1 MGGAIRLFTL
11 ITSTT
16 TSSSPLLLP
25 HHRYCPALLRLS
37 RCHGDSK
44 LSILTL
50 PRRFRSFHNQCR
62 HHRSSSPSTP
72 PSFRLIKTSHQFH
85 VEATPAAQFTNSSN
99 QLSPVFHQWPE
110 WSNFIHNISAAGY
123 FNRQG
128 MGSELEEF
136 VDAENLP
143 DDFVRTAVACLA
155 FGRDKPQILGLLS
168 RGDIATV
175 INNGRPSL
183 FKNADEL
190 VRRMQL
196 FLDEQNDK
204 VPSSERPQTVD
215 IMKFLVSCASNVMPF
230 GDNKEAVELC
240 VRNIFSQLSSFSY
253 KTTLSYQPSSVVQ
266 NQYGDSYAQGPKPV
280 GPNIEMKRGDWICS
294 RCNFLNFARNNK
306 CLECEEARPKR
317 QLTGGEW
324 ECPQCDFFNYG
335 RNMTCLRCDCKRPG
349 EVSLGATGSSPGLG
363 SGYGSRL
370 SNSNTE
376 SRLAA
381 NEQKAQRWFSQ
392 ISQSENSSDVNI
404 ADTDFPEIMPL
415 RKGAN
420 RFVVSTRKTPLERRQ
435 ADAPDTETNGNDRHV
450 GQQQLLE
457 NSMGQNQNL
466 SCKEENEQAENSD
479 RWFKRVAELHNVE
492 DVECANSDVDFPEI
506 MPMRKGENRF
516 VVAKKKDR
524 SLTNATYKRRAAM
537 EQANDTSYV
546 PFVPFPPNYFAKKD
560 EQQPEGRPDLT
571 NKVMET
577 ASSSRLESSDSSLGP
592 GVSNSASV
600 QGTSNQQYATG
611 QWDSRTSGDNMFE
624 MNKNSAFEATTPRMQ
639 SRNLA
644 NPNPDP
650 RHTIN
655 DNIGGAPNIIS
666 TQRNSGL
673 QNVNSNSAGSTTQSS
688 GWSGKSLEGSAVKE
702 PDPLDMSEEAKAERW
717 FKRVAQIKDISEL
730 SQIPDEDFPSIM
742 PMRKGVN
749 RFVVSK
755 RKTPLERRLTSTQY
769 RWNLPIVSS
778 DQPPTKSN
786 DDSQ

>member
-294 RCNFLNFARNNK
+294 SRCNFLNFARNNK

-435 ADAPDTETNGNDRHV
+435 ADAPDT
-450 GQQQLLE
+450 
-457 NSMGQNQNL
+457 
-466 SCKEENEQAENSD
+466 
-479 RWFKRVAELHNVE
+479 
-492 DVECANSDVDFPEI
+492 DVDFPEI